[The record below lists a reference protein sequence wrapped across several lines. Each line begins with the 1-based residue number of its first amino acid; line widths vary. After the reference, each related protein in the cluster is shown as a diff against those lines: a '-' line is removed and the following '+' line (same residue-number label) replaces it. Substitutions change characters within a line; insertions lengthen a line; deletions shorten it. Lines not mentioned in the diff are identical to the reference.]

1 MKKKLLILGVLAT
14 LLLTGCGGSDKEPAG
29 TTGEKG
35 KETTFVM
42 GSSNFNGDFYE
53 GWTNSAYDA
62 NIRRLVWGGGLLS
75 PTDKGELTLASFVES
90 KTLSKSDP
98 SKENDDI
105 WTFKIKDGMKFSN
118 GDPLTAKDVKF
129 TYDFYMDK
137 EALSDTGAVTSLPEY
152 IDRVE
157 LDEANNSVTFYL
169 KKVLYT
175 IDNTVFGET
184 MYILDSTDVLA
195 GSEKAGV
202 TPQQWVKANMSTP
215 IGYGPYK
222 IDEYIES
229 QYVKL
234 SINENYQGNFE
245 GDKPS
250 IDHLIVQNVPEETKI
265 TQLVSG
271 EIDGLVHLG
280 KEENVDAVLAETST
294 LSTNNY
300 FRHGGGQ
307 ITFHND
313 FGPVQLPEVRKA
325 FAYEFDRIKFRNI
338 FLGKYGISSN
348 APYSRNMWMMYE
360 DGEKLGTEGKFEKSL
375 TSYDILDADGN
386 WDEEA
391 NLKEAHKLLDQAAAK
406 TEGLYAKLTKDANGT
421 YLWEGKELTLNLAI
435 TSFWTDAINL
445 TLTKEVQDKFG
456 MQINVDSMDWSIMA
470 NNLYGNAPLSERK
483 YHMFTGGTSYVLKAN
498 PFADWSKTKILPYGK
513 GSSSNTTRYIGDED
527 LLIAIRD
534 ANPSTDEGTANYKK
548 NWRKWIVGVNKE
560 LPSLPLYSNN
570 YYDAYINKVENFE
583 TNALWQW
590 PYAIV
595 KADFKK

>member
-14 LLLTGCGGSDKEPAG
+14 LLFTGCGGSDKE
-29 TTGEKG
+29 TTGTNEGKG
-35 KETTFVM
+35 KPITFVM
-42 GSSNFNGDFYE
+42 GTSNFNGDFYE

-75 PTDKGELTLASFVES
+75 PTDKGELALASFVES

-98 SKENDDI
+98 SKENEDI

-118 GDPLTAKDVKF
+118 GDSLTAKDVKF

-137 EALSDTGAVTSLPEY
+137 DALSATGATTSIPEY
-152 IDRVE
+152 IDRTE
-157 LDEANNSVTFYL
+157 LDEENNSVTFYL
-169 KKVLYT
+169 KKILYT
-175 IDNTVFGET
+175 TDNTIFGET
-184 MYILDSTDVLA
+184 FYILDSTMILEGAKKD
-195 GSEKAGV
+195 EI

-222 IDEYIES
+222 IEEYVES

-234 SINENYQGNFE
+234 SINENYEGNFE

-250 IDHLIVQNVPEETKI
+250 IDTLIVQNIPEETKI
-265 TQLVSG
+265 TQLVTG
-271 EIDGLVHLG
+271 EIDGLANIG
-280 KEENVDAVLAETST
+280 KEENVDAVLSETDT

-307 ITFHND
+307 ITFHSD

-348 APYSRNMWMMYE
+348 APYSRNMWMMY
-360 DGEKLGTEGKFEKSL
+360 DKGENLGTEGNFEKSL
-375 TSYDILDADGN
+375 TSYDILDADGQWN
-386 WDEEA
+386 EA
-391 NLKEAHKLLDQAAAK
+391 ANIVEAKKLLDQAAAK
-406 TEGLYAKLTKDANGT
+406 TEGLYAKLTKDANGI

-435 TSFWTDAINL
+435 TSAWTDAINL
-445 TLTKEVQDKFG
+445 TLTKQVQNKFG
-456 MQINVDSMDWSIMA
+456 IKINIDSMDWSIMA
-470 NNLYGNAPLSERK
+470 NNLYGNAALSERK

-498 PFADWSKTKILPYGK
+498 PYADWSKTKILPFGK
-513 GSSSNTTRYIGDED
+513 GSSSNTTRYVGDEK
-527 LLIAIRD
+527 LLEIIRD
-534 ANPSTDEGTANYKK
+534 ANPSTEEGTINYKK
-548 NWRKWIVGVNKE
+548 NWRTWIEEVNKD
-560 LPSLPLYSNN
+560 LPLLPLYSNN
-570 YYDAYINKVENFE
+570 YYDAYTNRVENFE

-590 PYAIV
+590 PYAII